1 MLDKLIETGKEFEGK
16 FTEEYI
22 TCQLGIL
29 SDLESQYLQWLSK
42 VGVYAEGKLKNKFP
56 EMTKQIVQIVIK
68 KSLVLDDYN
77 IIIGYLES
85 VKELDS

>member
-1 MLDKLIETGKEFEGK
+1 
-16 FTEEYI
+16 
-22 TCQLGIL
+22 
-29 SDLESQYLQWLSK
+29 
-42 VGVYAEGKLKNKFP
+42 
-56 EMTKQIVQIVIK
+56 MTKQIVQIVIK